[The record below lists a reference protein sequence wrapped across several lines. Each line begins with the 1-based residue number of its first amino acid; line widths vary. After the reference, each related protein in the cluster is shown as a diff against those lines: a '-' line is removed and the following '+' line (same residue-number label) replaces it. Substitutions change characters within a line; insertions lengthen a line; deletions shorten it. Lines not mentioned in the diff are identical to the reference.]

1 MLSTKLAGAAV
12 AATKNC
18 YLLTL
23 RMSLMTAMMFPA
35 LLMLKLPREES
46 PLVSSK
52 PYTGER
58 DQETLT
64 ARWRKMNVPFGLWS
78 EAASVTRRNDSPA
91 LWLLSL
97 ADSKSDRANESAEKG
112 PTIK

>member
-52 PYTGER
+52 LYTGGR

-64 ARWRKMNVPFGLWS
+64 DGEKEEDECTVRALVGGSERDSEERQSGVVVIVAR
-78 EAASVTRRNDSPA
+78 
-91 LWLLSL
+91 
-97 ADSKSDRANESAEKG
+97 
-112 PTIK
+112 